1 MQMEQLKAID
11 FSGRNALIVDND
23 PDFAADMK
31 SHLLALGFRADTA
44 SSLAEALELANKKQ
58 FDLVVT
64 EILLEHQ
71 DSGFLLCYEIRKQ
84 SPDTRI
90 VIVSGISFRTGIHFD
105 LSSADAKTWIK
116 ADSILDKE
124 IRFEQFDHEL
134 LRLFR
139 QGE

>member
-1 MQMEQLKAID
+1 MEQLKTID
-11 FSGRNALIVDND
+11 FSGKNALVVDND
-23 PDFAADMK
+23 PDFVSAMRA
-31 SHLLALGFRADTA
+31 HLSALGFRVETA
-44 SSLAEALELANKKQ
+44 TSLAEALKRADQNR

-105 LSSADAKTWIK
+105 LSSADAKAWIK

-139 QGE
+139 

>member
-1 MQMEQLKAID
+1 MEQLAAID
-11 FSGRNALIVDND
+11 FSTKKALLVDND
-23 PDFAADMK
+23 PDFLSAMK
-31 SHLLALGFRADTA
+31 SHLRKLGFRTETA
-44 SSLAEALELANKKQ
+44 TSLAEALDLAKKTH

-71 DSGFLLCYEIRKQ
+71 DSGFLLCYEIKKQ

-90 VIVSGISFRTGIHFD
+90 IIVSGISFQTGIHFD
-105 LSSADAKTWIK
+105 LSSADAKAWIK

-139 QGE
+139 LGV